1 MSKQPVVVKNRY
13 ELQKR
18 LGKGSFG
25 TAFLAIDRNT
35 QRPCVLKQFS
45 IQRVDDWKTLEL
57 FEREA
62 KILKHLKHPNIP
74 AFLDAFVI
82 DGKRHRNYFLVQE
95 YVQGKSLA
103 QWIAEGRHFTAEE
116 AHKIALKLFNVLNYL
131 HRFSPPLIHRDIKPQ
146 NILLTEDN
154 QVYLIDFGS
163 VRNRLKPG
171 DGSTVVGTFGYMP
184 PEQTRGRTVPAS
196 DIYSVGMTLI
206 HILSHIPPSDMEEQR
221 LQIKFQEHVNVSKAF
236 RRILEKMVEPQ
247 LKKRYENASDV
258 RKDLRAIGSSS
269 QATMRFQEIK
279 KWSFAAGGIVLV
291 IVGIVIGFSW
301 LSSDKPPSPVE
312 QPVQTPLMIPT
323 LTQSFPSPP
332 PTPVHE
338 QEMDETVNQRPS
350 PATPADSPIIPLNF
364 TVLDAGYSAKLDRII
379 MLSENPHQLHIYDPS
394 TQQDDTI
401 SLSRFP
407 NNVSVGPSGEFVAV
421 GHDAHISYIDLRNR
435 QVIATLDVT
444 ADVHSVV
451 LADNGWVYASPK
463 RDQWEHLRAV
473 EIATNTEV
481 QSTGNSIRAGSVYKL
496 HPSGQS
502 LYGAD
507 RGLSPSDI
515 EKIDISGGAP
525 VYAYD
530 SPYHGDY
537 SMCGDLWM
545 SEDGQRIFTACG
557 NVFRASSNREKDMT
571 YNGKLSR
578 LPRIQH
584 VVHSSAAQRIL
595 ALPKTDRW
603 PSEGGVAENSLVIF
617 EYETLNTEAVV
628 TLPDFIVNNTPY
640 ISRGRFV
647 FINSIGSEYYVI
659 VEADEESGLLHGF
672 GIIKQSFH

>member
-1 MSKQPVVVKNRY
+1 MNKQPVVVKNRY
-13 ELQKR
+13 EVQKR
-18 LGKGSFG
+18 LGHGSFG
-25 TAFLAIDRNT
+25 TAFLAIDRTT
-35 QRPCVLKQFS
+35 QQPCVLKQFS
-45 IQRVDDWKTLEL
+45 IQRADSWKTLEL

-74 AFLDAFVI
+74 TFLDFFVL
-82 DGKRHRNYFLVQE
+82 DGKRQRNYFLVQE

-103 QWIAEGRHFTAEE
+103 QWIAEGRHFTEE
-116 AHKIALKLFNVLNYL
+116 QVHKIALKLFDVLTYL

-154 QVYLIDFGS
+154 RVYLIDFGS
-163 VRNRLKPG
+163 VRNRLKLG

-184 PEQTRGRTVPAS
+184 PEQTRGKTVPAS

-206 HILSHIPPSDMEEQR
+206 HVLSHIPPSEMEEQGLR
-221 LQIKFQEHVNVSKAF
+221 IKFQQHLKVSKAF

-247 LKKRYENASDV
+247 VKKRYKNASDV
-258 RKDLRAIGSSS
+258 RKDLQAIGSSS
-269 QATMRFQEIK
+269 KVVTRLQGMK
-279 KWSFAAGGIVLV
+279 KWSFAAGGIVLL

-301 LSSDKPPSPVE
+301 LSSDIPPSPV
-312 QPVQTPLMIPT
+312 QRPAQAPLT
-323 LTQSFPSPP
+323 A
-332 PTPVHE
+332 PTPRPTHPLSAPTPAHD
-338 QEMDETVNQRPS
+338 QEADETVSQQPS
-350 PATPADSPIIPLNF
+350 AVIPVDSPIIPLDF
-364 TVLDAGYSAKLDRII
+364 TVLDAGYSATLDRII
-379 MLSENPHQLHIYDPS
+379 MLSENPHQLHIYDPI
-394 TQQDDTI
+394 TQQDETV

-407 NNVSVGPSGEFVAV
+407 NNVSVGPSGEFAAV
-421 GHDAHISYIDLRNR
+421 GHDARISYIDLRNR
-435 QVIATLDVT
+435 QVVAMLDVT
-444 ADVHSVV
+444 ADVHSIA
-451 LADNGWVYASPK
+451 LADNGWVYAAPK

-481 QSTGNSIRAGSVYKL
+481 QSTGNSIYAGSVYKL
-496 HPSGQS
+496 HPGGQC

-515 EKIDISGGAP
+515 EKIDISAGEPA
-525 VYAYD
+525 YAYD

-537 SMCGDLWM
+537 AMCGDLWM

-578 LPRIQH
+578 LPKIQY

-595 ALPKTDRW
+595 ALPKAGRST
-603 PSEGGVAENSLVIF
+603 SEGSVAENSLVIF
-617 EYETLNTEAVV
+617 EYETLNTEAVI

-640 ISRGRFV
+640 MSRGRFV
-647 FINSIGSEYYVI
+647 FINSLGSEYYVI
-659 VEADEESGLLHGF
+659 VEADAESGLLHGF
-672 GIIKQSFH
+672 GLVKQSF